1 LKTHQGAQKEAQEEG
16 TQEGAQGGTQRRIQE
31 DTNEL
36 DLMIVTTISELE
48 A

>member
-16 TQEGAQGGTQRRIQE
+16 AQEGTQRRIQE

-36 DLMIVTTISELE
+36 DLIIVTTISELE